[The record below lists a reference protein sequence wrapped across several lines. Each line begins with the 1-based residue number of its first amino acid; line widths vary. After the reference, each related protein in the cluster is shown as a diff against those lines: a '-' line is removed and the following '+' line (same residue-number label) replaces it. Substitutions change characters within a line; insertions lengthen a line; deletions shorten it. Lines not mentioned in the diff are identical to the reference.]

1 MKKVL
6 TLLTAFC
13 LLATTFASV
22 SVTAPP
28 KKASEIFIPIGK
40 TGQQISLLDLSQIS
54 VKDYQQ
60 VTGKQMKLSEKV
72 SFKLAQRELR
82 QSINSDGTINNKKLE
97 KALKKAD
104 GTSGFHIGGF
114 ALGFLLG
121 LIGVLIA
128 YLINDDKKSQ
138 RTKYA
143 WIGLG
148 AAIVLYILLLI

>member
-6 TLLTAFC
+6 TLLTAICF
-13 LLATTFASV
+13 LANTFAAV
-22 SVTAPP
+22 SVTVPP
-28 KKASEIFIPIGK
+28 KKASEILIPIGK

-60 VTGKQMKLSEKV
+60 VTGKHMKLSEKL

-82 QSINSDGTINNKKLE
+82 QSINPDGTINSKKLE
-97 KALKKAD
+97 KALQKAD

-128 YLINDDKKSQ
+128 YLINDDKKSN
-138 RTKYA
+138 RTKWA
-143 WIGLG
+143 WIGFG
-148 AAIVLYILLLI
+148 AAVVLYILLLI